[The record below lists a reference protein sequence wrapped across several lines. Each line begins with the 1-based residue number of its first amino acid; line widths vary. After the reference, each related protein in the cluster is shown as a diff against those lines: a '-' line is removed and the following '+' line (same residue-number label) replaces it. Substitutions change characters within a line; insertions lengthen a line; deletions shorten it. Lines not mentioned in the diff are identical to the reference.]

1 MTAIQIKPCP
11 FCVGK
16 PGLYKSQKGMINIYC
31 RKCNARTRKVFAPD
45 AEKAPGEPLTIIL
58 RNEQYTE
65 DVRDIVRS
73 WNGVKL

>member
-11 FCVGK
+11 CGGK
-16 PGLYKSQKGMINIYC
+16 TGLYKSQKGMINIYC
-31 RKCNARTRKVFAPD
+31 RKCNTRTRKAFAPD

-58 RNEQYTE
+58 KNEQYTE
-65 DVRDIVRS
+65 EVRDIVRS